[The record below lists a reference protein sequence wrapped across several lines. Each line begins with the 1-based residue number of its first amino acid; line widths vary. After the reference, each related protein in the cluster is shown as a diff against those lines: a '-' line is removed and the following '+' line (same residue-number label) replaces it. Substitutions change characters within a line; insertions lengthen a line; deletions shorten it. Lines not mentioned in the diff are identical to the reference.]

1 MSTTQPP
8 PEGQPAVAAADPR
21 PATYTR
27 DAIYLVRTVTQAN
40 LMLSQMADTKASILM
55 GATFVVFTIAV
66 GQASRGEVPWSL
78 IVLAVSAFLSAVC
91 AVMAIM
97 PSVKPPKVVPGAENR
112 LFFGVF
118 TQWSEDEFTSRML
131 DVLHTDED
139 VFRTMLRDIHQNGQ
153 VLQHKKYRFLGLAY
167 RIFLAGLSLTLVVF
181 LIEHG
186 AGLLPT

>member
-1 MSTTQPP
+1 VQTPP
-8 PEGQPAVAAADPR
+8 DETPAVPAA
-21 PATYTR
+21 YTVH
-27 DAIYLVRTVTQAN
+27 AIHLVRTATQTN

-97 PSVKPPKVVPGAENR
+97 PSVKPPKVVPGSENR

-118 TQWSEDEFTSRML
+118 TQWSQDEFTSRML

-153 VLQHKKYRFLGLAY
+153 VLQHKKYRFPGLAC

-186 AGLLPT
+186 AGLLSA